1 MCNLAFDWRPD
12 TATPLRVWANRDEF
26 LARPAASTAFWP
38 EAPQL
43 LAGRDLSA
51 GGSWMGVTRDGR
63 TFRPS
68 DWAERLSGS
77 VARHGPGRRIIYHPS
92 VKVVMR
98 NGIKCVS
105 VDRLLEEE
113 SPQLYQFILNFANE
127 NHLKIEEAR

>member
-1 MCNLAFDWRPD
+1 MHALSFSVAETVQRRMDVN
-12 TATPLRVWANRDEF
+12 
-26 LARPAASTAFWP
+26 ASKLIILGQT
-38 EAPQL
+38 
-43 LAGRDLSA
+43 
-51 GGSWMGVTRDGR
+51 TDGQK
-63 TFRPS
+63 FRPS